1 MSEADPRDPYHDL
14 ALALYYHVAELV
26 KAGKTRDQI
35 IYEMG
40 LQGVKRDT
48 VEKMLA
54 RLADSQRSVQR
65 QQGWRHVALGGVVML
80 AALGLTFGIF
90 GFVPANALAIF
101 PTLVGLGVGVY
112 WLARGVFEVVGW

>member
-14 ALALYYHVAELV
+14 ALALYYRVAELV

-65 QQGWRHVALGGVVML
+65 QQGWRHVVLGGAVTL

-90 GFVPANALAIF
+90 GFAPANALAIF
-101 PTLVGLGVGVY
+101 PTLVGLGIGGY
-112 WLARGVFEVVGW
+112 WLVRGVFEVAGW